1 MSSTLQLK
9 VKYPTEGRVKE
20 LVGSQT
26 MAGQCLVAAIR
37 QQSLDKAS
45 STSKEA
51 PEQLTD
57 PEGDLGTE

>member
-1 MSSTLQLK
+1 M
-9 VKYPTEGRVKE
+9 
-20 LVGSQT
+20 
-26 MAGQCLVAAIR
+26 AAIR